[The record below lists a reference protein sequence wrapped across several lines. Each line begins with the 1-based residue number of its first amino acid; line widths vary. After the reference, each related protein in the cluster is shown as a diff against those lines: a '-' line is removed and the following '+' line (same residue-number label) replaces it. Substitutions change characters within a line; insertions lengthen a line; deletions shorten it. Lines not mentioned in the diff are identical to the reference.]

1 MLIYRGVF
9 TAMKFIDYLKE
20 LDKKMPLIS
29 LTYDRAFKSVFQRN
43 RNLLIDY
50 LNSCFYL
57 KVKKN
62 SKLRFLNTELPK
74 ENMREYQKNVDLYF
88 VINEIFYIDLE
99 LNRMPFE
106 TVIDRND
113 LYMCKLVSLLLETG
127 ENIKKLKTYKLW
139 QINLNA
145 NKVDVSKRYKVI
157 PFDVIKRKRY
167 PINRCMVANSLETYR
182 KLYYTYGKRTREVIW
197 NTALTATTF
206 TELYVLLIQILE
218 EDKVIKFMKDV
229 IRMSNNNFILH
240 EWEKDKLDELLQYN
254 LKEYGRKEGI
264 KSGRQESKIE
274 IAKKLFKL
282 KMSVEDISKVT
293 GLSLKKVKSLM

>member
-1 MLIYRGVF
+1 
-9 TAMKFIDYLKE
+9 
-20 LDKKMPLIS
+20 MPLIS

-62 SKLRFLNTELPK
+62 SKLRFLNTELSK

-139 QINLNA
+139 QINLNS
-145 NKVDVSKRYKVI
+145 NKVDISKRYKVI
-157 PFDVIKRKRY
+157 P
-167 PINRCMVANSLETYR
+167 
-182 KLYYTYGKRTREVIW
+182 EVIW

-254 LKEYGRKEGI
+254 LKEYGRKEGHREGI